1 MTQGIFQKIFTLL
14 EEACHELDLKLA
26 SHHSS
31 DEHHGSYAVYAVV
44 LQELNTTR
52 AELDV
57 TRQSASNLEQLV
69 VYLSVTFGQS
79 NPLLLEGL
87 LDLSA
92 EGRKHVQHF

>member
-31 DEHHGSYAVYAVV
+31 DEHHGSYAVYAVA
-44 LQELNTTR
+44 LQELNKTR

-57 TRQSASNLEQLV
+57 ARQSA
-69 VYLSVTFGQS
+69 YLSVTIR
-79 NPLLLEGL
+79 GL
-87 LDLSA
+87 IRSI
-92 EGRKHVQHF
+92 VSTSSSW